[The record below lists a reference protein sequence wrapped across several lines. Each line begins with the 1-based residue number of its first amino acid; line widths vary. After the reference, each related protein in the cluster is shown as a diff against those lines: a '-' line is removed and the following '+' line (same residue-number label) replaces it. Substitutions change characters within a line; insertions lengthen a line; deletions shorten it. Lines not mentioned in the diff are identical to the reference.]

1 MPDRTRVSHPTDR
14 LLRTT
19 RRRLF
24 VVTLGL
30 VALLVV
36 GIGVTTAIAGL
47 RALDADVDTALE
59 GSVAAAIGRLEGEL
73 PKPLDQQESSE
84 VVPAASDTFLF
95 YLDPSGAVVADP
107 SRVVLAGLPDA
118 AAVAGAQSTGRDL
131 RTVDAGGVEVRL
143 LTVPIAALNGVRVVG
158 YVQAGYVLT
167 LHNRQSDSLVT
178 ATALVALVGLL
189 GAALVTL
196 LVTGRALVPIRR
208 SFEGQRR
215 FVADASHEL
224 RTPAALIRANAEVIE
239 RENLVTDAGRPLVED
254 IVAEADRL
262 GRLVAD
268 LLTLAS
274 TDATGLALER
284 RPVDVAEIAAETV
297 RGAAA
302 LAAERGVRLAV
313 DAPDPGVV
321 SGDRDRL
328 TQLLLILL
336 DNAIDHSP
344 PDGTVTVRVLQHDMW
359 VELEVTD
366 EGQGIPADQRE
377 RIFEPFRHLPG
388 VRRDRAGGTGLGLAI
403 GRRIAT
409 AHDGTVVAVD
419 APDGGARF
427 VVSLPASDDS
437 PG

>member
-1 MPDRTRVSHPTDR
+1 MSRPTDR
-14 LLRTT
+14 LLRAT
-19 RRRLF
+19 RLRLF

-47 RALDADVDTALE
+47 RALDADVDRALD
-59 GSVAAAIGRLEGEL
+59 GAVSAAIGRLDGEL
-73 PKPLDQQESSE
+73 PKPLDPQETIE
-84 VVPAASDTFLF
+84 VTPAASDTFLL
-95 YLDPSGAVVADP
+95 YLDPSGSVVADP
-107 SRVVLAGLPDA
+107 SRVALKGLPDQ
-118 AAVAGAQSTGRDL
+118 AAVVAARSAGRDL
-131 RTVDAGGVEVRL
+131 RTVEAGGVSVRL
-143 LTVPIAALNGVRVVG
+143 LTVPIPALGAGGVVG
-158 YVQAGYVLT
+158 YVQAGYVQT
-167 LHNRQSDSLVT
+167 LHDRQSASLVA
-178 ATALVALVGLL
+178 ATSLVGLVGL
-189 GAALVTL
+189 FGAAFVTL

-208 SFEGQRR
+208 SFEAQRR

-224 RTPAALIRANAEVIE
+224 RTPVALIRANAEVIE
-239 RENLVTDAGRPLVED
+239 REDLATEAGRPLVED

-274 TDATGLALER
+274 TDATGLALDR
-284 RPVDVAEIAAETV
+284 RPVDLAEIAIETV

-313 DAPDPGVV
+313 DAPDP
-321 SGDRDRL
+321 SIAFGDRDRL
-328 TQLLLILL
+328 IQLILILL

-344 PDGTVTVRVLQHDMW
+344 LDGTVSVRVRQVDMW
-359 VELEVTD
+359 VELDVSD
-366 EGQGIPADQRE
+366 EGAGIPADQRE

-409 AHDGTVVAVD
+409 AHDGTVIAVD
-419 APDGGARF
+419 APEGGARL
-427 VVSLPASDDS
+427 VVHLPASHET

>member
-1 MPDRTRVSHPTDR
+1 MSHPTDR
-14 LLRTT
+14 LLRAT
-19 RRRLF
+19 RLRLF

-47 RALDADVDTALE
+47 RALDADVDNALE
-59 GSVAAAIGRLEGEL
+59 GTVAAAIGRLDGEL
-73 PKPLDQQESSE
+73 PKPLDQQESIE

-95 YLDPSGAVVADP
+95 YLDPGGTVVADP
-107 SRVVLAGLPDA
+107 SRVALAGLPDQ
-118 AAVAGAQSTGRDL
+118 AAVAATRSVGRDL
-131 RTVDAGGVEVRL
+131 RTVEAGGVSVRL
-143 LTVPIAALNGVRVVG
+143 LTVPIAAHGGGGVVG
-158 YVQAGYVLT
+158 YVQAGYVQT
-167 LHNRQSDSLVT
+167 LHDRQAASLVA
-178 ATALVALVGLL
+178 ATSLVGLVGL
-189 GAALVTL
+189 VGAALVTL

-208 SFEGQRR
+208 SFEAQRR

-224 RTPAALIRANAEVIE
+224 RTPTALIRANAEVIE
-239 RENLVTDAGRPLVED
+239 REDLVNEAGRPFVED

-274 TDATGLALER
+274 TDATGLALDR
-284 RPVDVAEIAAETV
+284 RPVDVAEIAVETV

-302 LAAERGVRLAV
+302 LAAERGVQLAV
-313 DAPDPGVV
+313 DAPDQSIV

-328 TQLLLILL
+328 IQLILILL

-344 PDGTVTVRVLQHDMW
+344 PDGTVTVSVRQLDVW
-359 VELEVTD
+359 VELQVSD

-409 AHDGTVVAVD
+409 AHDGTVIAVD
-419 APDGGARF
+419 APEGGARF
-427 VVSLPASDDS
+427 VVSLPASDET